1 VAITP
6 GTDFGHY
13 RSKSFVRIAFTT
25 SMKDLKL
32 GIERIR
38 RYLGS

>member
-6 GTDFGHY
+6 GTDFGDY

-25 SMKDLKL
+25 SMEDLRL

-38 RYLGS
+38 SALAS